1 MQNKPFNNELQE
13 RTKDLN
19 AGQES
24 EKVQTFDECH
34 GCRIFERS
42 EKSFRTLVE
51 NSPTCICIVQNERV
65 VYRNPEQERIFGPL
79 GKGNPPSIYERIHPD
94 DREELSLM
102 IQSTL
107 SGRAPSMGVNIRFIH
122 VSGETTGKLA
132 MKRFHCRS
140 SLIDYEGG
148 PAVLMNLMDI
158 TKVTEIERLLCVKDR
173 MASLGHVTAGIAHEI
188 RNPLSG
194 INIYLDAAFQA
205 LEDGYNPEGLRDIL
219 EKIRS
224 SSSKI
229 ESVIKRVMDFSK
241 PSEARLRLIEI
252 NKPIE
257 DALSLSSVMLRK
269 SGIRIV
275 ARLSEGLPPCMADPQ
290 LIEQVILNLVTN
302 AAEALQGVEGKKEIM
317 ISSFSNN
324 RGIVVS
330 IADSGPGVPPSMARK
345 VFDPFITT
353 KENSTGIGLS
363 LCQRIINDHGG
374 VLRLSSSKVLGGA
387 QFSFT
392 IPLETY

>member
-1 MQNKPFNNELQE
+1 
-13 RTKDLN
+13 
-19 AGQES
+19 
-24 EKVQTFDECH
+24 
-34 GCRIFERS
+34 
-42 EKSFRTLVE
+42 
-51 NSPTCICIVQNERV
+51 
-65 VYRNPEQERIFGPL
+65 
-79 GKGNPPSIYERIHPD
+79 
-94 DREELSLM
+94 
-102 IQSTL
+102 
-107 SGRAPSMGVNIRFIH
+107 
-122 VSGETTGKLA
+122 
-132 MKRFHCRS
+132 
-140 SLIDYEGG
+140 
-148 PAVLMNLMDI
+148 
-158 TKVTEIERLLCVKDR
+158 
-173 MASLGHVTAGIAHEI
+173 
-188 RNPLSG
+188 
-194 INIYLDAAFQA
+194 
-205 LEDGYNPEGLRDIL
+205 
-219 EKIRS
+219 
-224 SSSKI
+224 
-229 ESVIKRVMDFSK
+229 MDFSK